1 MIAWMHGVLR
11 AKSPPTLIL
20 DVQGVGYELEAPM
33 STFTDLPELGELAT
47 LHCHYVVREDAHQLY
62 GFVRQTDRDLF
73 RMLLKVN
80 GVGAKLGLTILS
92 GMDANNL
99 HRAIFESDTVTLAK
113 LPGIG
118 KKTAERL
125 VMELRDRLDGTF
137 MGEPGARLAVADM
150 DTVLVA
156 RQDPAAEA
164 VTALISLG
172 LKPPEASRRVQ
183 AVDADGLGCEEI
195 VRRALQGMVR

>member
-125 VMELRDRLDGTF
+125 GMELRDRLDGTF

-150 DTVLVA
+150 DTGLVA

-183 AVDADGLGCEEI
+183 AVDADGLVCEEI

>member
-1 MIAWMHGVLR
+1 MIAWIQGVLR

-33 STFTDLPELGELAT
+33 TTFTHLPEIGELVS
-47 LHCHYVVREDAHQLY
+47 LHCHYLVRDDAHQLY
-62 GFVRQTDRDLF
+62 GFIRQTDRDLF

-92 GMDANNL
+92 GMDANGL
-99 HRAIFESDTVTLAK
+99 QRAIFESDTVGLAK

-125 VMELRDRLDGTF
+125 VMELRDRLDGTLI
-137 MGEPGARLAVADM
+137 GNQGLTVALPDM
-150 DTVLVA
+150 EDGPA
-156 RQDPAAEA
+156 PRQDPVAEA
-164 VTALISLG
+164 VIALIALG
-172 LKPPEASRRVQ
+172 IKPPEASRRVQ
-183 AVDADGLGCEEI
+183 AVDAEGLVCEEI